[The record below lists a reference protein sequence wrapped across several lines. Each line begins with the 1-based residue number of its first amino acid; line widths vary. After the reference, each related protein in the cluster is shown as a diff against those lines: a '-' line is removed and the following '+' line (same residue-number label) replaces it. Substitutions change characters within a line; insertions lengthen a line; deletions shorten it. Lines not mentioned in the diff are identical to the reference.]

1 METDPDFNNEEN
13 PPPKKPSGLELVLI
27 IILLLF
33 IASGTYKFGFWLFKY
48 ASEISQKT
56 EQFP

>member
-27 IILLLF
+27 IILFLF
-33 IASGTYKFGFWLFKY
+33 IASGTYEFG
-48 ASEISQKT
+48 ISLIKDGIKIPQ
-56 EQFP
+56 

>member
-1 METDPDFNNEEN
+1 METDPNFNNEEN

-27 IILLLF
+27 IILLFF
-33 IASGTYKFGFWLFKY
+33 IALGTYEFGIWLIKDG
-48 ASEISQKT
+48 SKIPQKI

>member
-27 IILLLF
+27 IILF
-33 IASGTYKFGFWLFKY
+33 VFSVSGIYKFGIWLIKY
-48 ASEISQKT
+48 VRKIPQKI
-56 EQFP
+56 EQYP

>member
-1 METDPDFNNEEN
+1 METDPNFNNEEN

-33 IASGTYKFGFWLFKY
+33 IASGTYKFGIWLIKDG
-48 ASEISQKT
+48 SKIPQKI